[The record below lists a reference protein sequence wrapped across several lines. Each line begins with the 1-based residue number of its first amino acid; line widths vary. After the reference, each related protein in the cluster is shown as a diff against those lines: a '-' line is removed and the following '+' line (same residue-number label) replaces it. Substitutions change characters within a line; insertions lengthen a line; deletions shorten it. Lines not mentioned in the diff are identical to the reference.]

1 MQCGS
6 IAFRRDNDPH
16 VQDRGSYLN
25 LINFYPPNVSP
36 FCAKGHGV
44 TIESRIVTADGTV
57 IGRCGGLNMIGGR
70 FTPARV
76 KYCQAA
82 ITSGHVQSEY
92 NSCWLVNSWDERIV
106 SVKLARAT
114 PVVYRTLDQ
123 VRLLMGGVCVGGPL
137 ADHWRHYDALFSE
150 EKSRRL
156 MDKDEIERPQDIL
169 ARCAAFI
176 S

>member
-1 MQCGS
+1 MT
-6 IAFRRDNDPH
+6 
-16 VQDRGSYLN
+16 V
-25 LINFYPPNVSP
+25 
-36 FCAKGHGV
+36 
-44 TIESRIVTADGTV
+44 ESRIVTADGTV
-57 IGRCGGLNMIGGR
+57 IGRCGVLNMMRGR

-76 KYCQAA
+76 KYCRAA
-82 ITSGHVQSEY
+82 ITSGHVQSEC

-106 SVKLARAT
+106 SVKLAQAT

-150 EKSRRL
+150 EASRRL